1 MSQMTPR
8 YLVHFCTELWALGCI
23 ESKHGIN
30 NKEIDMTKGHTNCH
44 FTLVFCPLMTRD
56 TQRLLDSASVLVD
69 IPTQPPRFAHFDR
82 CICELCFIANAKVR
96 NRKNT
101 TWQLATSL
109 PRYKITVAGCILR
122 ILPICLAYL

>member
-1 MSQMTPR
+1 MRFFWQIDFPQTIDQEVST
-8 YLVHFCTELWALGCI
+8 LVRHV
-23 ESKHGIN
+23 
-30 NKEIDMTKGHTNCH
+30 
-44 FTLVFCPLMTRD
+44 LVFCHLMTRD

-101 TWQLATSL
+101 TWQLAPSL

-122 ILPICLAYL
+122 ILPICLA